1 MGFERLPSAKYL
13 PASER
18 ARHEALLLFCHG
30 FISIAKLLLHGLS
43 YCEDSTKNR
52 KIVVRNAGKSQVS
65 DREKKIADDLQ
76 YVVGGHADH
85 GGDKSLEET
94 SNLRNNQ
101 ITGEK

>member
-1 MGFERLPSAKYL
+1 M
-13 PASER
+13 
-18 ARHEALLLFCHG
+18 
-30 FISIAKLLLHGLS
+30 
-43 YCEDSTKNR
+43 
-52 KIVVRNAGKSQVS
+52 VVRNAGKSQVS

-85 GGDKSLEET
+85 GGDKSLEKT